1 MSRIKRIGS
10 VLMMIMILGFNFL
23 QNIAAPHASE
33 LKESFMTIEQRA
45 TPSAPATPPIDAAVP
60 ARFET
65 ASFGLG

>member
-1 MSRIKRIGS
+1 MSGIKRIGS
-10 VLMMIMILGFNFL
+10 VLMILGFYLL
-23 QNIAAPHASE
+23 QNIAAAPASE

-45 TPSAPATPPIDAAVP
+45 APSAPAPPPIDAAVP